1 MAEFLSLFTAICLHV
16 ARAAVLLLPLQNA
29 AKPQQSLL

>member
-1 MAEFLSLFTAICLHV
+1 MAEFLSLLTAICPRF
-16 ARAAVLLLPLQNA
+16 AQAAVLLLPLQNA